1 MTRQPRRDRLGC
13 VGNTTAAAHLQ
24 YILIAGYSAA
34 VAPGTVC
41 STHVVVPS
49 ALAVVQRTGHS
60 RKVSGSNPDTDSLI
74 SSFSEIAWSAREGLQ
89 FGIKNRLNF
98 RFYPVLF
105 LNSLWP
111 LVLIVSPSGPDF
123 WSSVCLPVVMVFKL
137 HAPGFGPQPACP
149 WFCFSA
155 CLPLVLILSLY
166 APGFGPQPACP
177 WFWFSACLPLVL
189 ILCLYAP
196 GFGSQPV
203 CLWCWSSACL
213 PLVLV
218 LSLLAPGF
226 VSQPICL
233 WFWSLA
239 CLPLVLVLSLPAPGF
254 GSQPVCLW
262 FWPSACLPLV
272 LVLFFWPRPCFSVLL
287 PRLSCVISIILV
299 LIRGILDLSLDSQV
313 LWL

>member
-155 CLPLVLILSLY
+155 CLPLVLILSLS
-166 APGFGPQPACP
+166 APGFSPQPA
-177 WFWFSACLPLVL
+177 
-189 ILCLYAP
+189 P
-196 GFGSQPV
+196 GFASQPV
-203 CLWCWSSACL
+203 
-213 PLVLV
+213 
-218 LSLLAPGF
+218 
-226 VSQPICL
+226 CL

-239 CLPLVLVLSLPAPGF
+239 CMPLVLVLSLPAPGF

-262 FWPSACLPLV
+262 FWSSACMPLVLVPSLSASGVGPQPACPWCWSSACLPLV
-272 LVLFFWPRPCFSVLL
+272 LF
-287 PRLSCVISIILV
+287 
-299 LIRGILDLSLDSQV
+299 LSLSASGFGP
-313 LWL
+313 